1 MPDKDGHV
9 TAAEL
14 RQCRDRL
21 DTIIEDARRVRAEV
35 EQNLR
40 SSRRGTQNV
49 RRGQPYSGPERRTS
63 TRKFT

>member
-9 TAAEL
+9 TVAEL

-21 DTIIEDARRVRAEV
+21 DRLIEDARRVRAEV
-35 EQNLR
+35 EENLR

-49 RRGQPYSGPERRTS
+49 RRGQPYSGLERRS
-63 TRKFT
+63 ATRKFI